1 MVLANAG
8 AALLAAGRVVNI
20 RDGVNV
26 ASETIDSGAAAAKL
40 SELVAW
46 TRDPTT

>member
-8 AALLAAGRVVNI
+8 AALLAAGRAPTI
-20 RDGVNV
+20 RDGVQL
-26 ASETIDSGAAAAKL
+26 AADTIESGAAAAKL

-46 TRDPTT
+46 TAGAPK